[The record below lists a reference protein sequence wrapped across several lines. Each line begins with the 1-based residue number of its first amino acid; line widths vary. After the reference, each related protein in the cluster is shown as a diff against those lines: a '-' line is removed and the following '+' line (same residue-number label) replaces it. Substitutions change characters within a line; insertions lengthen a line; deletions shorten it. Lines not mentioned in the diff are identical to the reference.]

1 MNYTYCNRKG
11 ILMLN
16 LETNR
21 LMFRRYAMDDL
32 AFVEQLVTNENVMKY
47 IGSGVV
53 KDRAY
58 AIQLIE
64 RMMEQYDNFDDYG
77 LHVLVHKDTGQR
89 IGHAGL
95 VAQIIDDAFEIELG
109 YWIHSDFWQQGYATE
124 ATRALKQYAE
134 QELEL
139 ERYVS
144 AIQVGNVAS
153 QKVALQNGLKLEKQ
167 IEMEGKQVE
176 IYVNAL

>member
-1 MNYTYCNRKG
+1 MNYTYCNRKR

-53 KDRAY
+53 KDRTY

-77 LHVLVHKDTGQR
+77 LHVLVHKETGQR

-95 VAQIIDDAFEIELG
+95 VAQVIDDAFEIELG
-109 YWIHSDFWQQGYATE
+109 YWIHPDFWQQGYATE

-176 IYVNAL
+176 IYVNTL

>member
-1 MNYTYCNRKG
+1 
-11 ILMLN
+11 MLK

-21 LMFRRYAMDDL
+21 LMFRRYTMDDL
-32 AFVEQLVTNENVMKY
+32 AFVEELVTNENVMKY
-47 IGSGVV
+47 IGSGVI
-53 KDRAY
+53 KDRDY

-64 RMMEQYDNFDDYG
+64 RMIEQYNNFDDYG
-77 LHVLVHKDTGQR
+77 LHVLVHKESGQQ

-109 YWIHSDFWQQGYATE
+109 YWIHPDFWGQGYATE
-124 ATRALKQYAE
+124 ASRALKQYAE

-153 QKVALQNGLKLEKQ
+153 QKIALRNGMQLEKQ
-167 IEMEGKQVE
+167 IEMEGKCVK
-176 IYVNAL
+176 IYVNVF

>member
-1 MNYTYCNRKG
+1 
-11 ILMLN
+11 MLK

-21 LMFRRYAMDDL
+21 LMFRRYTMDDL
-32 AFVEQLVTNENVMKY
+32 AFVEELVTNENVMKY

-53 KDRAY
+53 KDRNY

-64 RMMEQYDNFDDYG
+64 RMIEQYNNFDDYG
-77 LHVLVHKDTGQR
+77 LHVLVHKESGKR

-95 VAQIIDDAFEIELG
+95 VAQIIDDAFEMELG
-109 YWIHSDFWQQGYATE
+109 YWIHPDFWGQGYATE
-124 ATRALKQYAE
+124 AAHSLKQYAE

-153 QKVALQNGLKLEKQ
+153 QKIALQNGMKLEKQ

>member
-1 MNYTYCNRKG
+1 MNYTYRNRKR

-21 LMFRRYAMDDL
+21 LMFRRYTMDDL

-53 KDRAY
+53 KDRTY

-77 LHVLVHKDTGQR
+77 LHVLVHKETGQR

-109 YWIHSDFWQQGYATE
+109 YWIHPDFWQQGYATE

>member
-1 MNYTYCNRKG
+1 MNYTYCNRKR

-21 LMFRRYAMDDL
+21 LMFRRYTMDDL

-53 KDRAY
+53 KDRDY

-77 LHVLVHKDTGQR
+77 LHVLVHKETGQR

>member
-1 MNYTYCNRKG
+1 
-11 ILMLN
+11 MLK

-21 LMFRRYAMDDL
+21 LMFRRYTMDDL
-32 AFVEQLVTNENVMKY
+32 AFVEELVTNENVMKY
-47 IGSGVV
+47 IGSGVA
-53 KDRAY
+53 KDRTY
-58 AIQLIE
+58 AIQLIK
-64 RMMEQYDNFDDYG
+64 RMIEQYANFEDYG
-77 LHVLVHKDTGQR
+77 LHVLVHKESGQYV
-89 IGHAGL
+89 GHAGL

-109 YWIHSDFWQQGYATE
+109 YWIHPDFWGQGYATE
-124 ATRALKQYAE
+124 AAHALKQYAE

-153 QKVALQNGLKLEKQ
+153 QKIALQNGMKLEKQ

-176 IYVNAL
+176 IYVNVI

>member
-1 MNYTYCNRKG
+1 
-11 ILMLN
+11 MLK

-21 LMFRRYAMDDL
+21 LMFRRYTMDDL
-32 AFVEQLVTNENVMKY
+32 AFVEELVTNENVMKY

-53 KDRAY
+53 KDRNY

-64 RMMEQYDNFDDYG
+64 RMIEQYNNFDDYG
-77 LHVLVHKDTGQR
+77 LHVLVHKETGER

-95 VAQIIDDAFEIELG
+95 VAQIIDDAFEMELG
-109 YWIHSDFWQQGYATE
+109 YWIHPDFWGQGYGTE
-124 ATRALKQYAE
+124 AAHALKQYAE

-153 QKVALQNGLKLEKQ
+153 QKVAIQNGLKLEKQ

-176 IYVNAL
+176 IYVNVF

>member
-1 MNYTYCNRKG
+1 
-11 ILMLN
+11 MLN

-21 LMFRRYAMDDL
+21 LMFRRYTMDDL

-53 KDRAY
+53 KGRTY

-77 LHVLVHKDTGQR
+77 LHVLLHKETGQR

-124 ATRALKQYAE
+124 ATRSLKQYAE

-176 IYVNAL
+176 IYVNTL

>member
-21 LMFRRYAMDDL
+21 LMFRRYTMDDL

-53 KDRAY
+53 KDRTY

-77 LHVLVHKDTGQR
+77 LHVLLHKETGQR

-109 YWIHSDFWQQGYATE
+109 YWIHPDFWQQGYATE

-167 IEMEGKQVE
+167 IEMEDKQVE
-176 IYVNAL
+176 IYVNTL

>member
-1 MNYTYCNRKG
+1 
-11 ILMLN
+11 MLN

-32 AFVEQLVTNENVMKY
+32 AFVEQLVTNEHVMKY

-53 KDRAY
+53 KDRTY

-64 RMMEQYDNFDDYG
+64 RMIEQYDNFDDYG
-77 LHVLVHKDTGQR
+77 LHVLVHKETGQR

-109 YWIHSDFWQQGYATE
+109 YWIHPDFWQQGYATE

-176 IYVNAL
+176 IYVNVL

>member
-1 MNYTYCNRKG
+1 
-11 ILMLN
+11 MLK
-16 LETNR
+16 LETNQ
-21 LMFRRYAMDDL
+21 LMFRRYTMDDL
-32 AFVEQLVTNENVMKY
+32 AFVEELVTNENVMKY

-53 KDRAY
+53 KDRNY

-64 RMMEQYDNFDDYG
+64 RMIEQYDNFDDYG
-77 LHVLVHKDTGQR
+77 LHVLVHKESGKR

-95 VAQIIDDAFEIELG
+95 VAQIIDDAFEMELG
-109 YWIHSDFWQQGYATE
+109 YWIHPDFWGQGYGTE
-124 ATRALKQYAE
+124 AAHALKRYAE

-153 QKVALQNGLKLEKQ
+153 QKIALQNGMKLEKQ

>member
-1 MNYTYCNRKG
+1 
-11 ILMLN
+11 MLK

-21 LMFRRYAMDDL
+21 LMFRRYTMDDL
-32 AFVEQLVTNENVMKY
+32 AFVEQLVTNEHVMKY

-53 KDRAY
+53 KDRTY
-58 AIQLIE
+58 AIELIE
-64 RMMEQYDNFDDYG
+64 RMIEQYDNFDDYG
-77 LHVLVHKDTGQR
+77 LHVLRHKETGQR

-109 YWIHSDFWQQGYATE
+109 YWIHPDFWQQGYATE
-124 ATRALKQYAE
+124 ASRALKQYAE

-144 AIQVGNVAS
+144 AIQVGNIAS
-153 QKVALQNGLKLEKQ
+153 RKVALQNGLKLEKQ

-176 IYVNAL
+176 IYVNVL

>member
-1 MNYTYCNRKG
+1 
-11 ILMLN
+11 MLK
-16 LETNR
+16 LETNQ
-21 LMFRRYAMDDL
+21 LMFRRYTMDDL
-32 AFVEQLVTNENVMKY
+32 AFVEELVTNENVMKY

-53 KDRAY
+53 KDRNY

-64 RMMEQYDNFDDYG
+64 RMIEQYNNFDDYG
-77 LHVLVHKDTGQR
+77 LHVLVHKESGKR

-95 VAQIIDDAFEIELG
+95 VAQIIDDAFEMELG
-109 YWIHSDFWQQGYATE
+109 YWIHPDFWGQGYATE
-124 ATRALKQYAE
+124 AAHALKQYAE

-153 QKVALQNGLKLEKQ
+153 QKIALQNGMKLEKQ

>member
-1 MNYTYCNRKG
+1 
-11 ILMLN
+11 MLN

-21 LMFRRYAMDDL
+21 LMFRRYTMDDL

-53 KDRAY
+53 KDRTY

-77 LHVLVHKDTGQR
+77 LHVLVHKETGQR

-167 IEMEGKQVE
+167 MEMEGKQVE
-176 IYVNAL
+176 IYVNTL

>member
-1 MNYTYCNRKG
+1 
-11 ILMLN
+11 MLN

-21 LMFRRYAMDDL
+21 LMFRRYTMDDL
-32 AFVEQLVTNENVMKY
+32 VFVEQLVTNEHVMKY
-47 IGSGVV
+47 IGNGVV

-77 LHVLVHKDTGQR
+77 LHVLVHKETGQR

-176 IYVNAL
+176 IYVNTL

>member
-1 MNYTYCNRKG
+1 
-11 ILMLN
+11 MLK
-16 LETNR
+16 LETNQ
-21 LMFRRYAMDDL
+21 LMFRRYTMDDL
-32 AFVEQLVTNENVMKY
+32 AFVEELVTNENVMKY

-53 KDRAY
+53 KDRNY

-64 RMMEQYDNFDDYG
+64 RMIEQYNNFDDYG
-77 LHVLVHKDTGQR
+77 LHVLVHKESGKR

-95 VAQIIDDAFEIELG
+95 VAQIIDDAFEMELG
-109 YWIHSDFWQQGYATE
+109 YWIHPDFWGQGYGTE
-124 ATRALKQYAE
+124 AAHALKRYAE

-153 QKVALQNGLKLEKQ
+153 QKIALQNGMKLEKQ

>member
-1 MNYTYCNRKG
+1 
-11 ILMLN
+11 MLN

-21 LMFRRYAMDDL
+21 LMFRRYTMDDL
-32 AFVEQLVTNENVMKY
+32 VFVEQLVTNENVMKY

-53 KDRAY
+53 KDRTY

-77 LHVLVHKDTGQR
+77 LHVLVHKETGQR

-109 YWIHSDFWQQGYATE
+109 YWIHPDFWQQRYATE
-124 ATRALKQYAE
+124 ASRALKQYAE

-176 IYVNAL
+176 IYVNVL

>member
-1 MNYTYCNRKG
+1 MNDTYCNRKRMF
-11 ILMLN
+11 MLN
-16 LETNR
+16 LQTNR
-21 LMFRRYAMDDL
+21 LMFRRYTMDDL
-32 AFVEQLVTNENVMKY
+32 AFVEELVTNEHVMQY

-53 KDRAY
+53 KDCAY

-64 RMMEQYDNFDDYG
+64 RMLEQYDNFDDYG
-77 LHVLVHKDTGQR
+77 LHALVHKETGQR

-95 VAQIIDDAFEIELG
+95 IAQIIDDAFEIELG
-109 YWIHSDFWQQGYATE
+109 YWIHPDFWQQGYATE
-124 ATRALKQYAE
+124 ASRALKQYAE

-153 QKVALQNGLKLEKQ
+153 RKVALQNGMKLEKQ
-167 IEMEGKQVE
+167 IEMEGKHVE
-176 IYVNAL
+176 IYVNGL

>member
-1 MNYTYCNRKG
+1 MNYTYCNRKR

-21 LMFRRYAMDDL
+21 LMFRRYTMDDL
-32 AFVEQLVTNENVMKY
+32 AFVEQLVTNENVMRY
-47 IGSGVV
+47 IGSGIT
-53 KDRAY
+53 KDRIY
-58 AIQLIE
+58 AIQLIK

-77 LHVLVHKDTGQR
+77 LHVLVHKETGQR

-109 YWIHSDFWQQGYATE
+109 DWIHPDFWGQGYATE
-124 ATRALKQYAE
+124 AAHALKQYAE

-176 IYVNAL
+176 IYVNVL

>member
-1 MNYTYCNRKG
+1 
-11 ILMLN
+11 MLN

-21 LMFRRYAMDDL
+21 LMFRRYTMDDL

-53 KDRAY
+53 KDRTY

-77 LHVLVHKDTGQR
+77 LHVLVHKETGQR

>member
-1 MNYTYCNRKG
+1 
-11 ILMLN
+11 MLN

-21 LMFRRYAMDDL
+21 LMFRRYTMDDL

-53 KDRAY
+53 KGRTY

-77 LHVLVHKDTGQR
+77 LHVLVHKETGQR

-109 YWIHSDFWQQGYATE
+109 YWIHPDFWQQGYATE
-124 ATRALKQYAE
+124 ATRALQQYAE

-167 IEMEGKQVE
+167 IEMEDKQVE
-176 IYVNAL
+176 IYVNTL